1 MGLLTKDQ
9 YQTISKANSY
19 VMDALTI
26 FDNATCI
33 TTDSGC
39 YSDVY
44 NVYTQLLDAFTKL
57 SGLTYDSDQI
67 SKAYIGGFT
76 HAVMPKDI
84 PDKVEFKD
92 KASIYE
98 SPIKE
103 KEYKFIKTHMSSP
116 YGSSVQ

>member
-1 MGLLTKDQ
+1 MGFLTKDQ

-19 VMDALTI
+19 IMDALAI

-44 NVYTQLLDAFTKL
+44 NVYTSLLDAFTKL
-57 SGLTYDSDQI
+57 SGLTYDSDQL
-67 SKAYIGGFT
+67 SKAYHSGST
-76 HAVMPKDI
+76 HAVMPRVI

-92 KASIYE
+92 EASTLTPCLKHELYNL
-98 SPIKE
+98 P
-103 KEYKFIKTHMSSP
+103 
-116 YGSSVQ
+116 Q

>member
-1 MGLLTKDQ
+1 MGVLTKDQ

-19 VMDALTI
+19 VMDALAI

-57 SGLTYDSDQI
+57 SGLTYDSDQL
-67 SKAYIGGFT
+67 SRVYHSGST
-76 HAVMPKDI
+76 HAVMPKVI
-84 PDKVEFKD
+84 PDKAEFKD
-92 KASIYE
+92 EASMLTPCLKHE
-98 SPIKE
+98 L
-103 KEYKFIKTHMSSP
+103 YKLP
-116 YGSSVQ
+116 Q